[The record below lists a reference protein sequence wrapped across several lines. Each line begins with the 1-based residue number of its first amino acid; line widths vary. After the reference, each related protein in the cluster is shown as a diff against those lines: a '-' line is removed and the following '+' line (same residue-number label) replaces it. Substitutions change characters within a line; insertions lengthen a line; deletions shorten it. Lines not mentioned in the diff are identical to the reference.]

1 MNMTKTALT
10 FLLIAT
16 TQVGSTNLADQQSE
30 TGKVAVSMPPVQVS
44 KEMPGS
50 DRLWSRLQNHRMD
63 DLRDIWLPAIQV
75 YYLKERGGCLIKF
88 SGQTNYTEVKI
99 EKEMSLCD
107 VLVKASWGHYDGQ
120 LRLVSRNAITQNSVM
135 DWEHNE
141 ARKIQ
146 VHPGD
151 LIFIQKRE

>member
-1 MNMTKTALT
+1 MTRLVLT

-16 TQVGSTNLADQQSE
+16 AQLGSTNSADQQSE
-30 TGKVAVSMPPVQVS
+30 TGTVAVSMPPVQAP

-63 DLRDIWLPAIQV
+63 DLRDLWLPAIQV
-75 YYLKERGGCLIKF
+75 YQLKERGSCLIKF
-88 SGQTNYTEVKI
+88 SGQTNCTEVKI

-120 LRLVSRNAITQNSVM
+120 LRVVSRNAITQNSMM